1 MQLHACVQRS
11 RHANAYDASSRITCF
26 TPSAVHPALQGDGV
40 SLVQE
45 LPIGKPCASS
55 EIDSL
60 VAAKDVASL
69 CPWYLDLASGAGAA
83 GLARVVDRMKALSSS
98 MQVALCKVRW
108 GWKHMWK

>member
-1 MQLHACVQRS
+1 M
-11 RHANAYDASSRITCF
+11 
-26 TPSAVHPALQGDGV
+26 

-45 LPIGKPCASS
+45 LPIGKPCPSG
-55 EIDSL
+55 EIDAL

-98 MQVALCKVRW
+98 MQVALCKVCERAVL
-108 GWKHMWK
+108 GGQGVMRQACPGSTQTTAGRAAPCVFTTCDCSLAPQ

>member
-1 MQLHACVQRS
+1 V
-11 RHANAYDASSRITCF
+11 
-26 TPSAVHPALQGDGV
+26 QGDGV

-98 MQVALCKVRW
+98 MQVALCKVWR
-108 GWKHMWK
+108 GEITDGESSTMWKCCGSTVVD

>member
-1 MQLHACVQRS
+1 
-11 RHANAYDASSRITCF
+11 
-26 TPSAVHPALQGDGV
+26 
-40 SLVQE
+40 VQE

-98 MQVALCKVRW
+98 MQVALCKVRL
-108 GWKHMWK
+108 GSVGKGVTDAGSATTGSAATAGLAAAL

>member
-1 MQLHACVQRS
+1 V
-11 RHANAYDASSRITCF
+11 
-26 TPSAVHPALQGDGV
+26 QGDGV

-45 LPIGKPCASS
+45 LPIGKPCPSN

-98 MQVALCKVRW
+98 MQVALCKVRQGSAGLCCAACLAEDSW
-108 GWKHMWK
+108 QGWSVCD